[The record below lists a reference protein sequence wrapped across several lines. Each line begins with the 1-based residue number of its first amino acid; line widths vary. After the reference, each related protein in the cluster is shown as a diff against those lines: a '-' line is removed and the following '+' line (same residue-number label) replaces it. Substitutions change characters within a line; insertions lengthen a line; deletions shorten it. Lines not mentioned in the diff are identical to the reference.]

1 MKFAPLVASAIV
13 SLSAM
18 TSASA
23 QVTPYQGGTIS
34 FDYAEFP
41 VGMYT
46 GSFLSDGVIEDLA
59 SFPPDGTGAS
69 YGFTVQVP
77 GREELLIVG
86 GYENPDHTGDIAF
99 VFLNVPNTISPG
111 IRFVDPISYS
121 VLFGFIDDVSAFQAP
136 ADPYHTDLDGWIET
150 IIADHKFLSMSGSV
164 TISSIDAEAIV
175 GTFSGLMARTT
186 GGMLVSASSG
196 TFSVGTTP
204 LGVSDDTWA
213 EIKSKFREETDE

>member
-1 MKFAPLVASAIV
+1 MKFAPLVASAVV
-13 SLSAM
+13 SLLAMSSAW
-18 TSASA
+18 A
-23 QVTPYQGGTIS
+23 QVASYEGGTIS

-41 VGMYT
+41 LGMYT
-46 GSFLSDGVIEDLA
+46 GSFLSDGVVEDIDA
-59 SFPPDGTGAS
+59 FPPEGTGAS
-69 YGFTVQVP
+69 YGFTAQVP

-99 VFLNVPNTISPG
+99 VFLNVPNTIAPG

-121 VLFGFIDDVSAFQAP
+121 VLFGFIDDVSTFQAP
-136 ADPYHTDLDGWIET
+136 TDPYHTDLDGWIET
-150 IIADHKFLSMSGSV
+150 IIADHKFLSISGSV
-164 TISSIDAEAIV
+164 TISSIDEEGIV

-204 LGVSDDTWA
+204 VSVSAETWA
-213 EIKSKFREETDE
+213 DIKSKFREEPVE